1 MARTKKTEGSDTPEA
16 PLDPVSGPEVETP
29 EDPAADAIQDPEPA
43 PNVQELAP
51 EPDQPVVPPEA
62 PQGRGGGWFGTILGG
77 AVAAGLGFGAA
88 YYALPTSAP
97 ATDLKAEIAGL
108 RSQLGSQD
116 ADLAAV
122 EARVDAF
129 APGANPADLAALDA
143 RLSASEASSEA
154 ARKDTA
160 AALKALE
167 ARASALEDR
176 LTALERQ
183 PISGD
188 GISAAAL
195 QSFEREVA
203 ALKSEIDAQ
212 RGEST
217 AMEARLA
224 QVAAEAEDRLKAA
237 EAEAERI
244 RAEAEAETKRALAR
258 AALSHLRAAVES
270 GASIEGAMADLSSAG
285 VELPAGLSEQ
295 AKGVPTSQLLQTRFD
310 SAAREALT
318 VSLRETAGEGWADRI
333 SAFLRSQSGARSLT
347 PRAGDD
353 PDAILSRADAAL
365 KAGDLA
371 AAIDEIA
378 ALPEGGKAV
387 MAEWVGLA
395 QRRMAALAAV
405 SALAQTVE

>member
-143 RLSASEASSEA
+143 RLSASEAASEA

-176 LTALERQ
+176 LTTLERQ

-224 QVAAEAEDRLKAA
+224 QVAAEAEDRLKA
-237 EAEAERI
+237 
-244 RAEAEAETKRALAR
+244 AEAEAETKRALAR

-353 PDAILSRADAAL
+353 PDAILTRADAAL

>member
-1 MARTKKTEGSDTPEA
+1 M
-16 PLDPVSGPEVETP
+16 
-29 EDPAADAIQDPEPA
+29 
-43 PNVQELAP
+43 QELAP

-143 RLSASEASSEA
+143 RLSASEAASEA

-176 LTALERQ
+176 LTTLERQ

-224 QVAAEAEDRLKAA
+224 QVAAEAEDRLKA
-237 EAEAERI
+237 
-244 RAEAEAETKRALAR
+244 AEAEAETKRALAR

-310 SAAREALT
+310 AAREALT

>member
-122 EARVDAF
+122 KARVDAF

-143 RLSASEASSEA
+143 RLSASEAASEA

-176 LTALERQ
+176 LTTLERQ

-224 QVAAEAEDRLKAA
+224 QVAAEAEDRLKA
-237 EAEAERI
+237 
-244 RAEAEAETKRALAR
+244 AEAEAETKRALAR

>member
-143 RLSASEASSEA
+143 RLSASEAASEA

-176 LTALERQ
+176 LTTLERQ

-237 EAEAERI
+237 E
-244 RAEAEAETKRALAR
+244 
-258 AALSHLRAAVES
+258 
-270 GASIEGAMADLSSAG
+270 
-285 VELPAGLSEQ
+285 
-295 AKGVPTSQLLQTRFD
+295 
-310 SAAREALT
+310 
-318 VSLRETAGEGWADRI
+318 
-333 SAFLRSQSGARSLT
+333 
-347 PRAGDD
+347 
-353 PDAILSRADAAL
+353 
-365 KAGDLA
+365 
-371 AAIDEIA
+371 
-378 ALPEGGKAV
+378 
-387 MAEWVGLA
+387 
-395 QRRMAALAAV
+395 
-405 SALAQTVE
+405 

>member
-97 ATDLKAEIAGL
+97 ATDLKAGAGL

-143 RLSASEASSEA
+143 RLSASEAASEA

-176 LTALERQ
+176 LTTLERQ

-224 QVAAEAEDRLKAA
+224 QVAAEAEDRLKA
-237 EAEAERI
+237 
-244 RAEAEAETKRALAR
+244 AEAEAETKRALAR

>member
-143 RLSASEASSEA
+143 RLSASEAASEA

-176 LTALERQ
+176 LTTLERQ

-224 QVAAEAEDRLKAA
+224 QVAAEAEDRLKA
-237 EAEAERI
+237 
-244 RAEAEAETKRALAR
+244 AEAEAETKRALAR

>member
-143 RLSASEASSEA
+143 RLSASEAASKA
-154 ARKDTA
+154 ARKDTT

-176 LTALERQ
+176 LTTLERQ

-212 RGEST
+212 RGKST

-224 QVAAEAEDRLKAA
+224 QVAAEAEDRLKA
-237 EAEAERI
+237 
-244 RAEAEAETKRALAR
+244 AEAEAETKRALAR

>member
-1 MARTKKTEGSDTPEA
+1 M
-16 PLDPVSGPEVETP
+16 
-29 EDPAADAIQDPEPA
+29 
-43 PNVQELAP
+43 
-51 EPDQPVVPPEA
+51 
-62 PQGRGGGWFGTILGG
+62 
-77 AVAAGLGFGAA
+77 
-88 YYALPTSAP
+88 
-97 ATDLKAEIAGL
+97 
-108 RSQLGSQD
+108 
-116 ADLAAV
+116 
-122 EARVDAF
+122 
-129 APGANPADLAALDA
+129 
-143 RLSASEASSEA
+143 
-154 ARKDTA
+154 
-160 AALKALE
+160 
-167 ARASALEDR
+167 
-176 LTALERQ
+176 
-183 PISGD
+183 
-188 GISAAAL
+188 
-195 QSFEREVA
+195 
-203 ALKSEIDAQ
+203 
-212 RGEST
+212 
-217 AMEARLA
+217 
-224 QVAAEAEDRLKAA
+224 AAEAEDRLKA
-237 EAEAERI
+237 
-244 RAEAEAETKRALAR
+244 AEAEAETKRALAR